1 MWNKQLKSEEKAD
14 GGLELN
20 KDGGLELL
28 RSQGKRVALRFAFRV
43 KPSDRFVYKNVKVAP
58 TPKGDDG
65 FGVRG
70 HPADC

>member
-1 MWNKQLKSEEKAD
+1 VK
-14 GGLELN
+14 

-43 KPSDRFVYKNVKVAP
+43 KPHDRFVVKNVKVVP
-58 TPKGDDG
+58 TTKGEDG

-70 HPADC
+70 HQQIANPVPFTTAKTASR

>member
-1 MWNKQLKSEEKAD
+1 MK
-14 GGLELN
+14 

-43 KPSDRFVYKNVKVAP
+43 KPRDRFVYKNVKVAP
-58 TPKGDDG
+58 TTKGEDG

>member
-1 MWNKQLKSEEKAD
+1 M
-14 GGLELN
+14 N

-43 KPSDRFVYKNVKVAP
+43 KPRDRFVYNNVKVAP
-58 TPKGDDG
+58 TTKGEDG

-70 HPADC
+70 HQQIANPVPFTRAKTAST